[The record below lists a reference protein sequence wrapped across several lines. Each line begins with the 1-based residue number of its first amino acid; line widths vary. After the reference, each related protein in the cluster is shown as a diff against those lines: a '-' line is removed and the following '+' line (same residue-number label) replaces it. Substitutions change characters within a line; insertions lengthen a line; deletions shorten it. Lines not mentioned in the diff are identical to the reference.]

1 MKTTIIEL
9 AKLLGDLDYVD
20 ARGFVKVMEKAGYA
34 REVEKQ
40 KSASGKG
47 KPTTVYEIDQKIFNM
62 ITVEKR
68 QLVGDIVVGSVK
80 VVETTKEPEL
90 VEDLSGVVA

>member
-1 MKTTIIEL
+1 MKTTIIGL

-47 KPTTVYEIDQKIFNM
+47 KPTTVYEIDQKIFDLV
-62 ITVEKR
+62 TVNK
-68 QLVGDIVVGSVK
+68 Q
-80 VVETTKEPEL
+80 VETTKEPEL
-90 VEDLSGVVA
+90 VEDLTGVVV

>member
-1 MKTTIIEL
+1 MKTTINEL

-47 KPTTVYEIDQKIFNM
+47 KPTTVYEIDQKIFDLV
-62 ITVEKR
+62 TVNK
-68 QLVGDIVVGSVK
+68 GSV
-80 VVETTKEPEL
+80 TSKEPEL
-90 VEDLSGVVA
+90 VEDLTGAVV